1 MASGRIWKLILMLSI
16 KNLPLWAKSLVA
28 PAVVLLAMFA
38 MAGTAF
44 VNLANQKADVANLDS
59 VAFEGLRQAMV
70 ATEAVTDFQTELYHL
85 SSTAANESDHSKVE
99 AAATRLPT
107 RLDAIAPQ
115 IKAVAAREGVRSH
128 RANVRRLRLGGT
140 PDDRVHPARC
150 RLRRDDDG
158 LRGGYFCAASARA
171 DRDIGACAGAAQ

>member
-1 MASGRIWKLILMLSI
+1 MMLCVVSATTDKAGSFMASGWVWKPILMLSI

-44 VNLANQKADVANLDS
+44 VNLANQKADIANLDS
-59 VAFEGLRQAMV
+59 VAFEGLRQAMA
-70 ATEAVTDFQTELYHL
+70 ATEAVTDFQTELYHI

-99 AAATRLPT
+99 AAAKRLAT

-115 IKAVAAREGVRSH
+115 IKAVAVREGVSAIAQTFAGYDWAARQMIEFT
-128 RANVRRLRLGGT
+128 RLMPT
-140 PDDRVHPARC
+140 
-150 RLRRDDDG
+150 
-158 LRGGYFCAASARA
+158 
-171 DRDIGACAGAAQ
+171 AC

>member
-1 MASGRIWKLILMLSI
+1 MASGRIWKPILMLSI

-28 PAVVLLAMFA
+28 PAVVLVAMFA

-44 VNLANQKADVANLDS
+44 VNLANQEADVANLDS

-85 SSTAANESDHSKVE
+85 SSTAANETDHSKVE
-99 AAATRLPT
+99 AAATRLTT

-115 IKAVAAREGVRSH
+115 MKAVAVREGSAAIAQTS
-128 RANVRRLRLGGT
+128 RATTGR
-140 PDDRVHPARC
+140 HAR
-150 RLRRDDDG
+150 
-158 LRGGYFCAASARA
+158 
-171 DRDIGACAGAAQ
+171 